1 MFNKNLLKSS
11 FLITITL
18 MEKVEDEE
26 GNSTLKVIDTINEK
40 MSRNNFIYDINE
52 DERNGIKHEFE
63 VVQEKPINFQI
74 NKIYILA
81 DGSRMWVY
89 LKKDSPNSNNEVQE
103 NSQIIENS

>member
-26 GNSTLKVIDTINEK
+26 GNSTLKVIDTISEK
-40 MSRNNFIYDINE
+40 MSRTNFIYDINE
-52 DERNGIKHEFE
+52 DERNGIEHEFE
-63 VVQEKPINFQI
+63 IVQEKPTNFVL
-74 NKIYILA
+74 NKIYVLA

-89 LKKDSPNSNNEVQE
+89 LEKENEVE
-103 NSQIIENS
+103 ASDSSES